1 MTEIATNVWN
11 SQRVALL
18 AASAVVG
25 VLFASALV
33 LWGYYGTAVF
43 TEMILAGLAA
53 CF

>member
-1 MTEIATNVWN
+1 MTEIASSDRSMPGAVLA
-11 SQRVALL
+11 VAGLF
-18 AASAVVG
+18 G
-25 VLFASALV
+25 VLVASALV

>member
-1 MTEIATNVWN
+1 MTEIATSDRSAPRAAIAVAGLFG
-11 SQRVALL
+11 ALL
-18 AASAVVG
+18 AA
-25 VLFASALV
+25 ALT

>member
-1 MTEIATNVWN
+1 MTEIAT
-11 SQRVALL
+11 SDRSFTRAAIAVAGVFGVLL
-18 AASAVVG
+18 ALAM
-25 VLFASALV
+25 V

>member
-1 MTEIATNVWN
+1 MTEVAT
-11 SQRVALL
+11 SDRSFPRAAFAVAGVFGILL
-18 AASAVVG
+18 A
-25 VLFASALV
+25 LALV

>member
-1 MTEIATNVWN
+1 MTEIATSDRSMPRAAVAAAGLFGVLLA
-11 SQRVALL
+11 VAL
-18 AASAVVG
+18 A
-25 VLFASALV
+25 

>member
-1 MTEIATNVWN
+1 MTEIATSDRSVP
-11 SQRVALL
+11 RAAIAVAGLFGVLL
-18 AASAVVG
+18 AA
-25 VLFASALV
+25 ALT